1 MVESPDEMMDVEV
14 TGQAEEATESSI
26 ELPLSLDPLLIS
38 SSPETLWGLTN
49 MVTQGDANY
58 VAPICV
64 TIFAVPRPLLQSS
77 KGPNGDAKFPNHVVR
92 KNKTGERVRRYH
104 CQLFNKRMTCIAR
117 M

>member
-1 MVESPDEMMDVEV
+1 MVLFLFV
-14 TGQAEEATESSI
+14 
-26 ELPLSLDPLLIS
+26 S

-77 KGPNGDAKFPNHVVR
+77 KGANGDAKFPNHVVR
-92 KNKTGERVRRYH
+92 KNKTGEVLLDAITAN
-104 CQLFNKRMTCIAR
+104 CLIKG
-117 M
+117 